1 MAKKKIFPRD
11 RTYTNEVEKYL
22 CEQWSI
28 QPDSDLVDKVH
39 ELAVEFKAK
48 VGPKWEQA
56 NRTLSRIL
64 DHDEN
69 GNWSLR
75 KNNRHKGIIFFSFF
89 KILDIFLAKSV
100 S

>member
-1 MAKKKIFPRD
+1 MAKRKIFPSH
-11 RTYTNEVEKYL
+11 RTYTNEVEQYL
-22 CEQWSI
+22 CEQWGI

-56 NRTLSRIL
+56 HRKVSSIL

-69 GNWSLR
+69 GNWSVR
-75 KNNRHKGIIFFSFF
+75 QSNRHKGIFVSIFHNP
-89 KILDIFLAKSV
+89 
-100 S
+100 